1 MATAETTGQ
10 GAGGNMP
17 NGSNG
22 LIGTSV
28 PNRDGVA
35 LVTGKAKYTCDLVLP
50 DMAIGKL
57 VHSSCAHGRIVNVDA
72 SQALA
77 LDGVLAVITPNDV
90 AHLPRVSTGPVVDM
104 PLLAQGKVRYAG
116 EAVAAVIAE
125 TEEIAEL
132 AVDLVQIEYDDLPA
146 ALDPEEAMQ
155 PGAPAVHDPG
165 EGVIGHENL
174 ERNICWRRDLKV
186 GDVDAAFRNADL
198 VVSERFRTSR
208 AHAMPM
214 ETHGAL
220 ASWDTTDQTL
230 TVWSSTQNSH
240 ILRGVVAG
248 VFGLPQSQVRVIKP
262 FVGGAFGHKTGLKSH
277 EALAV
282 VGTMRL
288 GRPVRIILSRW
299 EEFASTVTR
308 TPHIRDVE
316 IALRAD
322 GTVLGWREKV
332 IEEVG
337 AYAGLGPSI
346 LALSEWVT
354 IGPYRTPALDIEGV
368 CVYTNKPPASAYRG
382 FGNPQATFARELMFD
397 ICAKKLN
404 LDPAEFRRRNVI
416 RPEDL
421 PGVTANGLKLQTL
434 PISEAMEKTMKA
446 IGYEDIKRSKAPNR
460 GLGLVNMLEW
470 GGGCRWLE
478 SFDTDMSSVSV
489 TMNSDGSLV
498 IGSDAADSGQGHVT
512 LFTQI
517 AADVLGVDPTK
528 VRVLL
533 ADTATT
539 PYGLGTYASRTSVIH
554 GSALHRACTELRTK
568 LLDVAAHMLE
578 ADPRDLEASNGE
590 VVVRGTSISL
600 PLAAVAA
607 GIHLARGSL
616 PAGDET
622 SALSVTA
629 SYDAPCVVPDER
641 GYGNFAANYTCS
653 STAAF
658 VEVDPVSG
666 KVTILDWASTEDVGR
681 VMHPAMLEGQV
692 QGGTAQGI
700 GYALGEDQMFDE
712 AGVMVNASMVDYQVP
727 TAAMIPTLDKIM
739 AIESFDPTHPLGNKG
754 IGESGIT
761 PCAAAVACAVFDAI
775 GVPITS
781 LPLSPEKVAAAMAG
795 NGGPPA

>member
-1 MATAETTGQ
+1 MAIANTSEQNAGRDTPSGSTA
-10 GAGGNMP
+10 
-17 NGSNG
+17 

-35 LVTGKAKYTCDLVLP
+35 LVTGKAVYTCDLVLP
-50 DMAIGKL
+50 DMAIGKI
-57 VHSSCAHGRIVNVDA
+57 VHSPFAHARIISVDA

-77 LDGVLAVITPNDV
+77 LDGVLAVISPEDV

-132 AVDLVQIEYDDLPA
+132 AVELVQIEYDELPA
-146 ALDPEEAMQ
+146 ALDPEDAMQ

-165 EGVIGHENL
+165 EGVIGHEGL
-174 ERNICWRRDLKV
+174 EHNICWRRDLKV
-186 GDVDAAFRNADL
+186 GDIDAAFRDADL

-220 ASWDTTDQTL
+220 ASWDATDQTL
-230 TVWSSTQNSH
+230 TVFSSTQNSH
-240 ILRGVVAG
+240 ILRGVLAG

-354 IGPYRTPALDIEGV
+354 VGPYRTPALDIEGV

-397 ICAKKLN
+397 ICARKLD
-404 LDPAEFRRRNVI
+404 LDPAEFRWRNVI
-416 RPEDL
+416 RSEDL

-434 PISEAMEKTMKA
+434 PIVEAMEKTMAA
-446 IGYEDIKRSKAPNR
+446 IGYEEIRRSKAPNR
-460 GLGLVNMLEW
+460 GLGLVNMIEW

-478 SFDTDMSSVSV
+478 SFDTDMSSVSI

-539 PYGLGTYASRTSVIH
+539 PYGLGTYASRTSVIQ
-554 GSALHRACTELRTK
+554 GSALHRACIELRTR
-568 LLDVAAHMLE
+568 LLRVAGHMLE
-578 ADPRDLEASNGE
+578 VDPRDLEVSNGE
-590 VVVRGTSISL
+590 VTVRGTATSL

-607 GIHLARGSL
+607 GIHLVRSSL

-629 SYDAPCVVPDER
+629 SYDAPCEVPDER

-692 QGGTAQGI
+692 QGGAAQGI

-712 AGVMVNASMVDYQVP
+712 AGTMVNASMVDYQVP
-727 TAAMIPTLDKIM
+727 TATMIPILDKIM
-739 AIESFDPTHPLGNKG
+739 AIESLDPTHPLGNKG

-775 GVPITS
+775 GVAVTS

-795 NGGPPA
+795 DGRSPA